1 MITNLYFEIISIYVE
16 RDNERKKF
24 FSFVFRSLIRTF
36 ETNFEG
42 THARKNANKFGFLL
56 T

>member
-1 MITNLYFEIISIYVE
+1 MITNLHFEIIFVYVE
-16 RDNERKKF
+16 RDNERKMF
-24 FSFVFRSLIRTF
+24 FSFVFRLLIRTF
-36 ETNFEG
+36 ETNLEG